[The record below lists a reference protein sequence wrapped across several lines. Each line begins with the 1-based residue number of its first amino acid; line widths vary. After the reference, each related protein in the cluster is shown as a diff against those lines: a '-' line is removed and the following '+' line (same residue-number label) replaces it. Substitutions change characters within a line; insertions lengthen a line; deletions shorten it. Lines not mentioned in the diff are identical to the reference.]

1 MRGRFSG
8 MKSSLAVINTLK
20 MDCTY
25 VFKKKAPRICI
36 TRSCFFFS
44 FFFKFKLINPKRHN
58 LPCYCGKN
66 CLKMSVTLETPST
79 KKMFHKQQKR
89 SPYHQYWY
97 YNEMVLNSVHVYA
110 VLKINNLTCLIFI
123 SFTINSDQNKT
134 TNELVISV
142 IRPCEKILSVCAC
155 PRLSTLDRVP
165 LSRYSFLF
173 SFFPRWFL
181 NNDPR

>member
-1 MRGRFSG
+1 

-58 LPCYCGKN
+58 LPCYCEKN

-79 KKMFHKQQKR
+79 KKC
-89 SPYHQYWY
+89 S
-97 YNEMVLNSVHVYA
+97 
-110 VLKINNLTCLIFI
+110 INNRKGHHITSIDI
-123 SFTINSDQNKT
+123 IMKW
-134 TNELVISV
+134 
-142 IRPCEKILSVCAC
+142 
-155 PRLSTLDRVP
+155 
-165 LSRYSFLF
+165 Y
-173 SFFPRWFL
+173 
-181 NNDPR
+181 